1 MEMHIPAGTTA
12 SISTGLTIAVPAGLE
27 AQARASSSLP
37 DGLLVQRLRAA
48 AIGERQEI
56 TVVVSNVG
64 TEVITVRPGDM
75 IAQLTFTPII
85 RATLHFAPHE
95 NAALP
100 ATAAQYHKQGA
111 HPHGPPPPTFHSI
124 GNPPQNTSAHT

>member
-1 MEMHIPAGTTA
+1 MHHVLTSSFPTRRSSDLAHDAANGTDLKADIASEIHIPAGTTA

-56 TVVVSNVG
+56 QVVVS
-64 TEVITVRPGDM
+64 TEIGKASCRERGC
-75 IAQLTFTPII
+75 
-85 RATLHFAPHE
+85 
-95 NAALP
+95 
-100 ATAAQYHKQGA
+100 QYV
-111 HPHGPPPPTFHSI
+111 
-124 GNPPQNTSAHT
+124 

>member
-1 MEMHIPAGTTA
+1 MRISDWSSDVCSSDLIHIPAGTTA

-75 IAQLTFTPII
+75 IAQLTFKSG
-85 RATLHFAPHE
+85 RASCRERVVNVVLLSVVTGL
-95 NAALP
+95 L
-100 ATAAQYHKQGA
+100 KQKKKKK
-111 HPHGPPPPTFHSI
+111 
-124 GNPPQNTSAHT
+124 Q

>member
-1 MEMHIPAGTTA
+1 MRISDWSSDVCSSDLIHIPAGTTA

-64 TEVITVRPGDM
+64 TEVITVCPGDM

-85 RATLHFAPHE
+85 RATLQFAPPE
-95 NAALP
+95 NAPL
-100 ATAAQYHKQGA
+100 
-111 HPHGPPPPTFHSI
+111 PPPP
-124 GNPPQNTSAHT
+124 PQKHK